1 MLTGFKDFLFR
12 GNIVDLAVAVVIG
25 TAFTMLVSSFTTN
38 LINPVIARAGGGGAD
53 AGGLGVALGDS
64 PATFLNVGAF
74 LTAIITFIITAAVVY
89 FFVVVPMKRFMEN
102 IAPPSE
108 DVILL
113 REIRD
118 LLGAASTGSTSGAST
133 LGDVTQG
140 RGAAVRRGVAH
151 CRASGHRARPTRG
164 RTRRG

>member
-1 MLTGFKDFLFR
+1 MCFARHMLTGFKDFLFR

-89 FFVVVPMKRFMEN
+89 FFVVVPMKRFMER
-102 IAPPSE
+102 IAPPSQDDDPTAASE

-118 LLGAASTGSTSGAST
+118 LLGTASTGSTSG
-133 LGDVTQG
+133 GE
-140 RGAAVRRGVAH
+140 H
-151 CRASGHRARPTRG
+151 AR
-164 RTRRG
+164 